1 MPSRLGAVD
10 VGAVDADML
19 FGDAAET
26 LRTGVESVFLDAI
39 DAGTVAAVMSDRA
52 FHELGWMSA
61 RAARGHAVDHDALR
75 STITAEY
82 LPRIPVAVVPEP
94 PPASGPEA
102 RGVAE
107 HSTAWMPDA
116 SDIKDPK
123 DVPHGQ
129 LARLVLATVVFS
141 HDKDLRKPGYAP
153 RFRRDFD
160 ERLGHLETITAQRT
174 FEDRTGFALAG
185 LGSALNFVVSRA
197 TSRVGVGATVGWLAT
212 GVLAA
217 VGTYALVSEPERRG
231 RIVNVLTPIARNVVE
246 RSQAATTARRHLTG
260 TPLVQLGDFDRLE
273 VRLASYLIRN
283 PDMNMTD
290 LTNALDLT
298 EGERAQLGYVLREH
312 SAFERSSRHGWS
324 VGRVRL
330 ALETVPRGTSSPA

>member
-1 MPSRLGAVD
+1 MPSRLGAVE
-10 VGAVDADML
+10 VSAVDADML

-82 LPRIPVAVVPEP
+82 LPRIPVAVVPEL

-102 RGVAE
+102 RGGAE

-129 LARLVLATVVFS
+129 LARLVLASVVFS

-174 FEDRTGFALAG
+174 FEDGTGFALAG
-185 LGSALNFVVSRA
+185 LGEHAIGPWRGADGLEAGGHLVLQRARCFVEQEDQVDRALARGHPREASKKRSV
-197 TSRVGVGATVGWLAT
+197 T
-212 GVLAA
+212 G
-217 VGTYALVSEPERRG
+217 
-231 RIVNVLTPIARNVVE
+231 
-246 RSQAATTARRHLTG
+246 
-260 TPLVQLGDFDRLE
+260 
-273 VRLASYLIRN
+273 
-283 PDMNMTD
+283 
-290 LTNALDLT
+290 
-298 EGERAQLGYVLREH
+298 
-312 SAFERSSRHGWS
+312 
-324 VGRVRL
+324 
-330 ALETVPRGTSSPA
+330 